1 MDNAGNGTP
10 LFRGRGFCSFFE
22 FIYFQDW
29 YPEEIQFRSKTALP
43 IRSASKFLVVQMETK
58 TMKAKWLYGGVLA
71 SAIAIPAFGQISVSI
86 GTPPPPVRYEVRPA
100 MPSPGYV
107 WVDGYWGANG
117 GRYVWVPGVW
127 RRPPYAGAYW
137 SHPHYDHYND
147 GWHMHEGH
155 WDHEDHGDHHEDH
168 HGH

>member
-1 MDNAGNGTP
+1 MADQNSPSNQIGI
-10 LFRGRGFCSFFE
+10 E
-22 FIYFQDW
+22 V
-29 YPEEIQFRSKTALP
+29 
-43 IRSASKFLVVQMETK
+43 LVVQMETK

-86 GTPPPPVRYEVRPA
+86 GTPPPPIRYEVRPA

-107 WVDGYWGANG
+107 WVDGYWGVNG